1 MPTYYRFEH
10 EKPRN
15 GEKLTCFKTLQ
26 ALKISV
32 TASQLRNADAD
43 FSNMK
48 FWKVEG
54 TFVKEE
60 DNEVLVRINS
70 AMQIKTAL

>member
-1 MPTYYRFEH
+1 MPTYYRFEQ
-10 EKPRN
+10 EKPLN

-26 ALKISV
+26 ELKTSV
-32 TASQLRNADAD
+32 SKLEKTDID
-43 FSNMK
+43 ITNMK

-60 DNEVLVRINS
+60 ENIVLVRINS